1 MHLDAGAGG
10 PTVMRFHA
18 GKHPLRT
25 NKRLQSPRQGGNFI
39 THAQSKLAIAVVA
52 NGPNGRRLCQEK
64 GVAIASRNMRH
75 AFWQQH
81 FSWYLQTRKK
91 RGLNV
96 YSLLSKVHCS
106 SILAAMP
113 HSL

>member
-1 MHLDAGAGG
+1 
-10 PTVMRFHA
+10 MRFHA
-18 GKHPLRT
+18 GKHLLRT
-25 NKRLQSPRQGGNFI
+25 NERMQSPRQGDELI
-39 THAQSKLAIAVVA
+39 TQAQSKLAIVVAA

-81 FSWYLQTRKK
+81 FSWDLQTREK

-96 YSLLSKVHCS
+96 YSLLTKVHCP

-113 HSL
+113 NSL